1 MRTAI
6 PNLIRRVILQRTHCD
21 NSPHNPAIGCK
32 EYICP
37 LWKCNNGMFDESGKE
52 IDHIIEVKFGGTNEL
67 KNLQVSISTDIQQ
80 VEIKSFGGFCKRLI
94 FILFLL
100 KTNLLN
106 FVFVKL
112 QYLNIKI
119 KNKC

>member
-67 KNLQVSISTDIQQ
+67 KNLQVLCPCCHSVKTKRCAQQ
-80 VEIKSFGGFCKRLI
+80 RWDFNSCEIENGMAHMEEDRPKKR
-94 FILFLL
+94 
-100 KTNLLN
+100 KRANSE
-106 FVFVKL
+106 
-112 QYLNIKI
+112 
-119 KNKC
+119 